1 MPSGTWA
8 ADTASHDDERNFSMK
23 APLSIT
29 RIGHAC
35 QLITI
40 GDLRI
45 LADPWFTQTA
55 TYYPGELVAE
65 TVATLGHADALVI
78 SHEHYDHC
86 DLDALVAG
94 GFDLATPL
102 FAPGTVTAIAAAKG
116 FINLHTIEAWESAT
130 TGDLTVTATPGQH
143 GVHEVTFVIKA
154 GGRSVF
160 FGGDSLRVPEL
171 DQIPDRFGPI
181 DLAILPVNGL
191 CVRPANMRQ
200 VVMDAEQAAG
210 LTAVLKPALAIPHHY
225 AFHSGW
231 LGDRMI
237 TKGDQDPR
245 HYTDALARIAPE
257 IPARIVLPG
266 IEVTVALVTHAKLA
280 GYRATG
286 RLSFL
291 WQAGSISAGPVM
303 FGSAA
308 RSSPTVGARRAGRRS
323 AARRSA
329 TGSGRR
335 PGRWDRRRRPAVR
348 CRCP

>member
-1 MPSGTWA
+1 
-8 ADTASHDDERNFSMK
+8 MK
-23 APLSIT
+23 ASLSIT

-55 TYYPGELVAE
+55 TYYPGEPIAE

-86 DLDALVAG
+86 DLDALVTG

-116 FINLHTIEAWESAT
+116 FTNLHTIEAWESAT
-130 TGDLTVTATPGQH
+130 AGDLTVTATPGQH
-143 GVHEVTFVIKA
+143 GVHEVTFVIQA
-154 GGRSVF
+154 GGRTIF
-160 FGGDSLRVPEL
+160 FGGDSLRVPEF

-237 TKGDQDPR
+237 TKADQDPR
-245 HYTDALARIAPE
+245 HYTDTLARIAPE

-280 GYRATG
+280 GTG
-286 RLSFL
+286 R
-291 WQAGSISAGPVM
+291 P
-303 FGSAA
+303 
-308 RSSPTVGARRAGRRS
+308 GA
-323 AARRSA
+323 
-329 TGSGRR
+329 
-335 PGRWDRRRRPAVR
+335 
-348 CRCP
+348 